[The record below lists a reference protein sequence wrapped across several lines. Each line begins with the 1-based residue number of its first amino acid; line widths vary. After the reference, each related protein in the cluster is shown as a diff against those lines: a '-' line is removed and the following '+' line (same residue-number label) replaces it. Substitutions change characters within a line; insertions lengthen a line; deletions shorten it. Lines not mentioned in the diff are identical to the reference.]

1 VSFEIIALATSAGG
15 LKALSEILAHLP
27 EYFPV
32 PIVVVQHLD
41 PRHSSLLAHI
51 LSRCTSLTVKE
62 AEENDRPLAGH
73 VYIAPP
79 NHHLL
84 VTDQKTLT
92 LSQSPEVRFL
102 RPSANVLFESIAKV
116 YQDKAIAV
124 VLTGT
129 GTDGLLGSQLIH
141 AQGGM
146 ILAQSEESCEFS
158 GMPKAT
164 IEADI
169 VDQIVPLTEIAATL
183 IQLTLPE
190 LKP

>member
-1 VSFEIIALATSAGG
+1 
-15 LKALSEILAHLP
+15 
-27 EYFPV
+27 
-32 PIVVVQHLD
+32 
-41 PRHSSLLAHI
+41 LAHI

-190 LKP
+190 LTP